1 MPGHSRAFLFMTD
14 SFEDNLTIILED
26 NQSGSV
32 TILDKVIVLIKK
44 LADSDINNSDL
55 KSRLSRVK
63 AGVLST
69 FPHFKVSDHYLTHLT
84 AMINSGEG
92 DIVLSESIKDFN
104 HSYLLEWKD
113 CNERIAINFTSMID
127 LEGRTVLVHSN
138 SSVVV
143 AVFKKYAK
151 VGLNVSVLQTE
162 ARPAF
167 EGRIQAGRIAELGFE
182 VSIIADAALARIIDT
197 VDLIFFGSDGVF
209 SDAFVNKIGTHM
221 ISVMSDLNNK
231 PVYLLADSRKIVN
244 HPAPKIFFEEPK
256 PPEMI
261 WDNPSLN
268 VTPLNYYFELTPRSL
283 IRRIFTENSGF

>member
-1 MPGHSRAFLFMTD
+1 MTD

-92 DIVLSESIKDFN
+92 NINLSESIKDFN

-197 VDLIFFGSDGVF
+197 VDLIFFGSDGIF

-256 PPEMI
+256 PPEML
-261 WDNPSLN
+261 WANPSLN

-283 IRRIFTENSGF
+283 IRRIFTETPNSY

>member
-1 MPGHSRAFLFMTD
+1 MVGHLYFMTD
-14 SFEDNLTIILED
+14 TFEDNLTAILDD

-32 TILDKVIVLIKK
+32 TILDNVIVLIKK
-44 LADSDINNSDL
+44 LADSDVNNSDL

-69 FPHFKVSDHYLTHLT
+69 FPHFKVTDHYLTHLT

-113 CNERIAINFTSMID
+113 CNERIAINFTSKVE
-127 LEGRTVLVHSN
+127 LEGKTVLVHSY

-143 AVFKKYAK
+143 AVFKEYAK
-151 VGLNVSVLQTE
+151 DGLNVSVLQTE
-162 ARPAF
+162 ARPAL
-167 EGRIQAGRIAELGFE
+167 EGRIQAGRISELGFE
-182 VSIIADAALARIIDT
+182 VSIIADSALARIIDT
-197 VDLIFFGSDGVF
+197 VDLVFFGSDGVF

-221 ISVMSDLNNK
+221 ICVMSDLNNK
-231 PVYLLADSRKIVN
+231 PVYLLADSRKIVDD
-244 HPAPKIFFEEPK
+244 PAPKIFLEDPK

-268 VTPLNYYFELTPRSL
+268 VTPVNYYFELVPNSL
-283 IRRIFTENSGF
+283 IRQIFTENPGF

>member
-92 DIVLSESIKDFN
+92 NIDLSESIKDFN

-143 AVFKKYAK
+143 AVFKEYAK

-197 VDLIFFGSDGVF
+197 VDLIFFGSDGIF

-261 WDNPSLN
+261 WDNPRLN